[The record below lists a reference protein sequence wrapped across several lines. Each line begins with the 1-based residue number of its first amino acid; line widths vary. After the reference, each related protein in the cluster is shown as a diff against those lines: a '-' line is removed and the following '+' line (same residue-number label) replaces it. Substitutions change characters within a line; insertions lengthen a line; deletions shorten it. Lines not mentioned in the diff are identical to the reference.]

1 MLILQVLQYSIL
13 LSCLSLILEA
23 KITEIS
29 TNSRLLSTAT
39 ESLISSFFTK
49 LDYATININ
58 IAATNNKG
66 TEIGNEIIKGIGI
79 KLAATVRGHQR
90 TFKAV
95 NKRRSPIVLILD
107 SINSFNIL
115 KVKLNRVYPK
125 YYLILL
131 IDGLFKEVDEI
142 IKELW
147 TMSITNVNFLVSNG
161 THALIYTF
169 FPFDHGR
176 CGTNLSL
183 YLINTFDPISKHWE
197 SLTFYPGKVQNLNN
211 CILSIGLTENIP
223 MVILSHET
231 QFDGVEVLLIR
242 NLAQEFNFAPKFVT
256 HESIGIANGNSSSGL
271 LGALYNRKNDIAIG
285 TLSLQI
291 DRIQYLSA
299 TSMFASIPIVA
310 VIPPQPFISPF
321 EKFFIPF
328 DFITWIL
335 LFAMFFI
342 GYAVILIS
350 KLMSI
355 ALYRIIV
362 GHKVPFPFTNMLI
375 AFFGGTQVTV
385 PKGNFSRFL
394 LAKFLLFCLV
404 IRSLYQGQLF
414 GIMKKEI
421 FEKTPKTYDDLMAR
435 DYTFYAYESLSRRM
449 QGLKFANR

>member
-1 MLILQVLQYSIL
+1 MNQSQTYFSHYLDQIWNRMFVLQVLYFL
-13 LSCLSLILEA
+13 TVLSCLSLLMEA
-23 KITEIS
+23 KINEIS
-29 TNSRLLSTAT
+29 PNNKLISTAT
-39 ESLISSFFTK
+39 RSLISLFFTK
-49 LDYATININ
+49 LDYRTIAIN
-58 IAATNNKG
+58 IAVTNYEG
-66 TEIGNEIIKGIGI
+66 TEIGNEIIKKTGI
-79 KLAATVRGHQR
+79 KLAITIRGHDRKFEQ
-90 TFKAV
+90 V
-95 NKRRSPIVLILD
+95 DKRQSPVVLILD
-107 SINSFNIL
+107 TINSFNIL
-115 KVKLNRVYPK
+115 KVKLKRVYPK

-147 TMSITNVNFLVSNG
+147 SMSITNVNFLVTNG

-169 FPFDHGR
+169 YPFDHGK

-183 YLINTFDPISKHWE
+183 QLINTFNPITNKWE
-197 SLTFYPGKVQNLNN
+197 SSTFYPEKVQNLNN
-211 CILSIGLTENIP
+211 CELSIGLTENIP
-223 MVILSHET
+223 MVILSSKSHEEHI
-231 QFDGVEVLLIR
+231 DGVEVLLIR

-256 HESIGIANGNSSSGL
+256 HNSIGVANGNSSSGL

-350 KLMSI
+350 KLLSI
-355 ALYRIIV
+355 
-362 GHKVPFPFTNMLI
+362 
-375 AFFGGTQVTV
+375 
-385 PKGNFSRFL
+385 
-394 LAKFLLFCLV
+394 C
-404 IRSLYQGQLF
+404 
-414 GIMKKEI
+414 
-421 FEKTPKTYDDLMAR
+421 
-435 DYTFYAYESLSRRM
+435 
-449 QGLKFANR
+449 